1 MTAPAPAPS
10 RVLLLTQDD
19 CAYCDQA
26 KDVLRRVAAD
36 TPLDVEELGLT
47 TPRGA
52 ALALDAGLMF
62 APGVFV
68 DGRFLSHGRLSE
80 KKLRKA
86 LATPRP

>member
-1 MTAPAPAPS
+1 MTTPGA
-10 RVLLLTQDD
+10 RQVLLLTQDD
-19 CAYCDQA
+19 CAFCDQA

-36 TPLDVEELGLT
+36 TPLDVEEIGMG

-52 ALALDAGLMF
+52 DLARRAGLLF

-68 DGRFLSHGRLSE
+68 DGEFLSHGRLSE

-86 LATPRP
+86 LRA